1 LTKKEVNEVTKLE
14 VLLVQTKVQET
25 KRQLAQTKRD
35 IQGLESQLSQLVGS
49 SVTISA
55 SSEDYIPLKHLMFD
69 STQLSQHPELRKYQV
84 ELSINEQEKKLEK
97 SRLMPDIKLGYVNQ
111 TLVGVHSVDGLTD
124 VIKEPTDRFQAIQL
138 GVTIPLFFGST
149 TNKLKAI
156 SIGQER
162 LSLEEK
168 YASAELNTLYIRTLN
183 DYIGA
188 RENVEL
194 YQKEVLPQVIQME
207 LQSNIQLESG
217 EVSMLEFLQVKQ
229 VVYDA
234 QIAYLETIMK
244 ANQTTFQLN
253 WFAKTK

>member
-1 LTKKEVNEVTKLE
+1 
-14 VLLVQTKVQET
+14 LVQTKVQET
-25 KRQLAQTKRD
+25 KRQLAQIKRD

-49 SVTISA
+49 TVAISA

-168 YASAELNTLYIRTLN
+168 YASAALNTLYIRTLN

-194 YQKEVLPQVIQME
+194 YQKEVLPQVLQME

-217 EVSMLEFLQVKQ
+217 DISMLEFLQVKQ

-234 QIAYLETIMK
+234 QIAYLETIME